1 MSDSVYFDGDPKTD
15 STRRHM
21 ERVLKGEEGQRRWP
35 WALAAL
41 GAGGVWMLWRLGRA
55 RVREQEKTATD
66 QYDHGHHHKDPQDR

>member
-1 MSDSVYFDGDPKTD
+1 MNDSVYFDGDPKTD

-21 ERVLKGEEGQRRWP
+21 ERVLKGEDARRRWP

-55 RVREQEKTATD
+55 RVREQENATTPD
-66 QYDHGHHHKDPQDR
+66 RYDRGQPQDHKDP

>member
-1 MSDSVYFDGDPKTD
+1 MDDTVLDGDPKTE

-21 ERVLKGEEGQRRWP
+21 ERVLKSQEPARRWP

-55 RVREQEKTATD
+55 SVREKE
-66 QYDHGHHHKDPQDR
+66 P

>member
-1 MSDSVYFDGDPKTD
+1 MNESVYFDGDPKTD

-21 ERVLKGEEGQRRWP
+21 ERVLKGQDAPRRWP

-55 RVREQEKTATD
+55 RVREQDDAVSTEPRNND
-66 QYDHGHHHKDPQDR
+66 RRQDR